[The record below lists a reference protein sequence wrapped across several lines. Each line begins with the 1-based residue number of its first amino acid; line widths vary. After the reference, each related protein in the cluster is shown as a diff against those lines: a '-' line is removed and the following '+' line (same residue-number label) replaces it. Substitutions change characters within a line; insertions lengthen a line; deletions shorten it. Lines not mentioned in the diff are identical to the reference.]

1 MYLCSAYIGF
11 PRTMTRLECSAL
23 RCIAIVSIMLHNF
36 CHWLPGAAPENEFSF
51 SLEHYDYF
59 WKSVLGT
66 DFAIQLFSFFGHLG
80 VPVFVFLTGYG
91 LAQKYDKMEHLEWK
105 SFLYNH
111 WKKLFIPL
119 VVGTLIYLLVM
130 YVIEGHLVCS
140 VSRIIVQCTMLLN
153 FISPMH
159 LLPMPY
165 WYLGMTMQ
173 LYIIY
178 LLFMHRHPLTPLL
191 LLTIASLVFMACCI
205 GFPQVVVVSK
215 FNFIGWLAPL
225 YMGIAYS
232 RYQAKVHV
240 ERGGWLMGISC
251 ISLILVL
258 LCGFNYYA
266 WLLIPLFVVIL
277 AVGIVKYIPVLLQQR
292 MDYIGRNSLYFLV
305 VHPITRELLMPFI
318 PNLGR
323 YISILLYIF
332 TTFVIVYLFFISKKF
347 SAQTR

>member
-1 MYLCSAYIGF
+1 
-11 PRTMTRLECSAL
+11 
-23 RCIAIVSIMLHNF
+23 
-36 CHWLPGAAPENEFSF
+36 
-51 SLEHYDYF
+51 
-59 WKSVLGT
+59 
-66 DFAIQLFSFFGHLG
+66 
-80 VPVFVFLTGYG
+80 
-91 LAQKYDKMEHLEWK
+91 
-105 SFLYNH
+105 
-111 WKKLFIPL
+111 
-119 VVGTLIYLLVM
+119 
-130 YVIEGHLVCS
+130 
-140 VSRIIVQCTMLLN
+140 
-153 FISPMH
+153 
-159 LLPMPY
+159 
-165 WYLGMTMQ
+165 
-173 LYIIY
+173 
-178 LLFMHRHPLTPLL
+178 MHRRPLTTLL
-191 LLTIASLVFMACCI
+191 LLTIASLIFMACFV

-215 FNFIGWLAPL
+215 FNCVGWLAPL
-225 YMGIAYS
+225 CIGIAYS

-332 TTFVIVYLFFISKKF
+332 TTFVIVYLFLFLKSFQPK
-347 SAQTR
+347 QGNLL

>member
-1 MYLCSAYIGF
+1 
-11 PRTMTRLECSAL
+11 MTRLECSAL
-23 RCIAIVSIMLHNF
+23 RCMAIVSIMLHNF
-36 CHWLPGAAPENEFSF
+36 AHWLPGAAPENEFSF
-51 SLEHYDYF
+51 SLEHYESF
-59 WKSVLGT
+59 GESVVSK
-66 DFAIQLFSFFGHLG
+66 DFLIQIFSFFGHLG

-91 LAQKYDKMEHLEWK
+91 LAQKYDRMEYIEWK
-105 SFLYNH
+105 SFLFNH

-119 VVGTLIYLLVM
+119 VVGTLVYLLVM
-130 YVIEGHLVCS
+130 SILEGHLVCS

-178 LLFMHRHPLTPLL
+178 LLFVHKRPLTTLL
-191 LLTIASLVFMACCI
+191 LLTTASVIFMACCV

-215 FNFIGWLAPL
+215 FNFVGWLVPL
-225 YMGIAYS
+225 CMGIAYS
-232 RYQAKVHV
+232 RYQARTQVR
-240 ERGGWLMGISC
+240 RGAWLMGVSC

-258 LCGFNYYA
+258 LCGFNYYT

-292 MDYIGRNSLYFLV
+292 IDYIGRNSLYFLI
-305 VHPITRELLMPFI
+305 VHPITRELIMPFA
-318 PNLGR
+318 PKLGG
-323 YISILLYIF
+323 YVSLLIYLFITFFAVYIF
-332 TTFVIVYLFFISKKF
+332 LYAKK
-347 SAQTR
+347 STL

>member
-1 MYLCSAYIGF
+1 
-11 PRTMTRLECSAL
+11 MTRLECSVL

-36 CHWLPGAAPENEFSF
+36 CHWLPGASPENEFSF

-59 WKSVLGT
+59 WKSVFGT
-66 DFAIQLFSFFGHLG
+66 DFAIQILSFFGHLG

-91 LAQKYDKMEHLEWK
+91 LAQKYDGIEHLSRK

-111 WKKLFIPL
+111 WKKLIIPL
-119 VVGTLIYLLVM
+119 VVGTLVYLLMMFVL
-130 YVIEGHLVCS
+130 EGHLVCS

-178 LLFMHRHPLTPLL
+178 LLFVHKRPLTTLL
-191 LLTIASLVFMACCI
+191 LLTIASLIFMACCV

-225 YMGIAYS
+225 CMGIAYS
-232 RYQAKVHV
+232 RYQAKVHIK
-240 ERGGWLMGISC
+240 RGLWLVGVL
-251 ISLILVL
+251 SLSLALVL

-266 WLLIPLFVVIL
+266 WLLIPLFIVIL
-277 AVGIVKYIPVLLQQR
+277 AVGIVKYIPVYLQQK
-292 MDYIGRNSLYFLV
+292 MDYIGKNSLYFLI
-305 VHPITRELLMPFI
+305 VHPITRELIMPFTQI
-318 PNLGR
+318 IGR
-323 YISILLYIF
+323 YMSLIIYFLTTCFVVFIF
-332 TTFVIVYLFFISKKF
+332 LIVKKQLEIKF
-347 SAQTR
+347 SK